1 MDTKTPITDSCT
13 KSADRYGDYDVIPAR
28 IARDL
33 EEKLSDARESLKTS
47 YSSEDVRTMIAA
59 AVLEKQDKID
69 ALRTELAATRLAC
82 EDWIKIANA
91 GASDT
96 ARMDWLSKRA
106 RVDYSTSYWMASSG
120 WPFREALDN
129 SMRLLANNRD
139 DRRRS
144 TDYAQPN
151 GA

>member
-47 YSSEDVRTMIAA
+47 YSSEDVRAMIAA

-69 ALRTELAATRLAC
+69 ALRTELAATRLAY
-82 EDWIKIANA
+82 
-91 GASDT
+91 ASDT
-96 ARMDWLSKRA
+96 ARMDWLSKHGICI
-106 RVDYSTSYWMASSG
+106 SKHG
-120 WPFREALDN
+120 EN
-129 SMRLLANNRD
+129 I
-139 DRRRS
+139 
-144 TDYAQPN
+144 
-151 GA
+151 